1 MSIMRSPGRCSRTR
15 RAPHPPPS
23 LATGERLSWVSS
35 GLPWFLVSQDGV
47 EDGEELAGDGD
58 EGDHLGLAGG
68 AEAIAEGLEDGVCDG
83 WRRGLRG
90 TGRSARSCGRRRSCS
105 CPSTGRTGGGR
116 GRGPPG
122 RGAFFFFGGRGRAAP
137 GLGGCGAAG
146 PPPGAGGGGSPCVA
160 PRGG

>member
-1 MSIMRSPGRCSRTR
+1 MMRIIRDDHARHPMMTEKPAAPPRHGKGPTGTEAGRMPPVGARPSPTLTR
-15 RAPHPPPS
+15 EP
-23 LATGERLSWVSS
+23 GERLSWMSS

-105 CPSTGRTGGGR
+105 CPSTGRTGGGWGEGPR
-116 GRGPPG
+116 GG
-122 RGAFFFFGGRGRAAP
+122 GAFFFWG
-137 GLGGCGAAG
+137 
-146 PPPGAGGGGSPCVA
+146 GAG
-160 PRGG
+160 